1 MCLLHPVCTR
11 WVLVGL
17 CLLMALTACAPEPPT
32 TMLPTLPAV
41 LDITPAPTLDID
53 ATATAFAGMTFPT
66 PTSAALYTVQP
77 NDTLSSIA
85 ERFNTTV
92 EELVAANGMTD
103 PNNLQSGQTLIIP
116 SLLRTPVVA
125 SSSTS
130 GVEPSVSVSPT
141 LAIASPTL
149 ITAASTLVAPSPTL
163 AALSP
168 TLVAPSATLAT
179 VSPGTPRPTL
189 STP

>member
-1 MCLLHPVCTR
+1 
-11 WVLVGL
+11 
-17 CLLMALTACAPEPPT
+17 MALTACAPEPPA

-53 ATATAFAGMTFPT
+53 ATATTFAGMTFPT

-85 ERFNTTV
+85 ERFSTTV

-103 PNNLQSGQTLIIP
+103 PNNLQAGQTLIIP

-125 SSSTS
+125 SSSTP
-130 GVEPSVSVSPT
+130 GMEPSVPVSPT
-141 LAIASPTL
+141 LG
-149 ITAASTLVAPSPTL
+149 APSPTL
-163 AALSP
+163 VALSP
-168 TLVAPSATLAT
+168 TLAAP
-179 VSPGTPRPTL
+179 SPGTPRPTL

>member
-1 MCLLHPVCTR
+1 VCLFYPVR
-11 WVLVGL
+11 AQWVLIGL
-17 CLLMALTACAPEPPT
+17 CFLMALTACAPEPPA

-77 NDTLSSIA
+77 DDTLSSIA

-103 PNNLQSGQTLIIP
+103 PNSLQAGQTLIIP

-125 SSSTS
+125 SSSTP
-130 GVEPSVSVSPT
+130 GVGPSVPVSPT
-141 LAIASPTL
+141 LA
-149 ITAASTLVAPSPTL
+149 APSPTL
-163 AALSP
+163 ATAAP
-168 TLVAPSATLAT
+168 TLAAPLS
-179 VSPGTPRPTL
+179 GTPRPTL